1 MSYLSYDDALALPHD
16 ELALR
21 YQETQ
26 ALAAAAISVAISH
39 GQNVAEAEIRASHD
53 LRLEQLG
60 LAEARRRLVAS
71 RPTTEGAAVP
81 TYHVYRK
88 QEVIDAAQAL
98 DHLRRGAPIQADQ
111 VLDALVLVAT
121 VEIDD
126 RTNDRDD
133 FGAVH
138 EDIVSELPTD
148 TPSGEYVFAGV
159 DEFERVEIRRSLMI
173 VSRS

>member
-1 MSYLSYDDALALPHD
+1 MSYLSHADALALPHD

-21 YQETQ
+21 YGETQ
-26 ALAAAAISVAISH
+26 ALAAAAISVAIQH
-39 GQNVAEAEIRASHD
+39 GQNVAEAEIRASHAV
-53 LRLEQLG
+53 RLEQLG

-81 TYHVYRK
+81 NYDVYRK
-88 QEVIDAAQAL
+88 QKVIDADLAL
-98 DHLRRGAPIQADQ
+98 DHGRRGAQIPNSAI
-111 VLDALVLVAT
+111 LDALVLVDT

-133 FGAVH
+133 FGPVH

-148 TPSGEYVFAGV
+148 LPSGEYVFAGT
-159 DEFERVEIRRSLMI
+159 DQFERVEIRRSLMI